1 MLLFA
6 KLALLLAVGNCS
18 TEDVPTETFDFPEV
32 DGKLPGPGS
41 HQTNRC
47 FDLNMTLL
55 DKGKVCGSP

>member
-1 MLLFA
+1 MLLSA